1 MSSTLKNDIV
11 VMPSDLYTAI
21 SNVSTTVPYSTQTP
35 QLGSRAV
42 TGDGREFRYVQ
53 NGAAALII
61 GQVIQSPALV
71 AAGTGTCPVLAIG
84 ALSAALTVSSSTYA
98 ANALAGGYF
107 ATYGTVANGGGQNI
121 RISGNTA
128 VTTGTTLTVTFDEP
142 VPFAITASAS
152 FVLVQAK
159 YNGVIQMPSTATGS
173 VAGIALGITN
183 NTSTTLNGLPASYYG
198 WLQIKGFSNVL
209 IQGTPAI
216 GTALAAP
223 GTAVGSA
230 AVTTGTTSAPN
241 MNVGT
246 NLATGVDGR
255 YGPCDL
261 LIS

>member
-1 MSSTLKNDIV
+1 
-11 VMPSDLYTAI
+11 
-21 SNVSTTVPYSTQTP
+21 
-35 QLGSRAV
+35 
-42 TGDGREFRYVQ
+42 
-53 NGAAALII
+53 
-61 GQVIQSPALV
+61 
-71 AAGTGTCPVLAIG
+71 
-84 ALSAALTVSSSTYA
+84 
-98 ANALAGGYF
+98 
-107 ATYGTVANGGGQNI
+107 
-121 RISGNTA
+121 
-128 VTTGTTLTVTFDEP
+128 
-142 VPFAITASAS
+142 
-152 FVLVQAK
+152 
-159 YNGVIQMPSTATGS
+159 MPSTATGS

>member
-1 MSSTLKNDIV
+1 MASTLKNDIV
-11 VMPSDLYTAI
+11 VIPSDLYTAI
-21 SNVSTTVPYSTQTP
+21 SNVSTTVPYSTQIP
-35 QLGSRAV
+35 QLGVRAV

-53 NGAAALII
+53 AGASALIV

-71 AAGTGTCPVLAIG
+71 ANGTGTCPVLAVG

-128 VTTGTTLTVTFDEP
+128 VTAGTTLTVTFDEP
-142 VPFAITASAS
+142 VPFAINASAN
-152 FVLVQAK
+152 FVLVPAK
-159 YNGVIQMPSTATGS
+159 YNGVVQIPTTATGS

-183 NTSTTLNGLPASYYG
+183 NTSTSLNGLPASYFG
-198 WLQIKGFSNVL
+198 WLQVKGFSNVL

-230 AVTTGTTSAPN
+230 GVTSGTTSAPN
-241 MNVGT
+241 MNVGM

-255 YGPCDL
+255 YGPVDL